1 MKEKQFQTDKERLL
15 NEIDWLNKQLNQK
28 STQLL
33 ESKTEYNKTI
43 YEFESKVDN
52 LQADVSIRSIIYIS
66 KSILKIIPLFRIENI
81 RVYLKAHNLQ
91 MQVDKSRST
100 T

>member
-66 KSILKIIPLFRIENI
+66 KSILKIIPLFRIENT

>member
-52 LQADVSIRSIIYIS
+52 LQADVSIRSIICIS
-66 KSILKIIPLFRIENI
+66 KSILKIIPLFRIENT